1 MTGRASPEEERRFAE
16 AVGVANVPALLMVLV
31 QLTGEEGWLEDP
43 YRPSRSRGLSD
54 NETGGLS
61 EDVQDEIRGAA
72 LRAILDWRAGTP
84 LAIPRPSH
92 QLLVRM
98 MGVTMGQR
106 VPESYAPM
114 IAGELALSDV
124 LPREAAE
131 RRRPHVPPDFRAI
144 IIGAGISGLCAA
156 VRLTELGIPY
166 TIFDKQDEVG
176 GVWLS
181 NGYPGAAVDTPNHLY
196 SFSFAAYDWSRYFAG
211 QEEILTYLQQV
222 ATDFGVREHIRFG
235 TEVRAASY
243 DEAAQRWHV
252 GVDGPD
258 GEETLEANVVLSAVG
273 AFNKPKVP
281 DVPGRDSFGGP
292 NFHTAEWPRD
302 IDLRGRRVAVVGNG
316 ASAMQVV
323 PAIADTVD
331 SLVVFQRAPQW
342 ASPFERFQEAVPE
355 PHRFLLREVPLYYA
369 WYRARLS
376 WIFNDRLY
384 ESLQKDPE
392 WPHPERS
399 LNRINDAHREF
410 LTEYVE
416 SEIGEGNDD
425 LLKRVVPDYPP
436 FGKRMLLDNG
446 WFRTVARDD
455 VELVDEAVLEVRP
468 TGLVSAS
475 GGEYDV
481 DVIVLGD
488 RLRRGPLPGAPWRSA
503 AATAS
508 SCTRCGTA
516 TTPAPTSARSSR
528 RCRTSSSCTARTRS
542 SVTAG
547 ASSPSWNG
555 RRTTSCRCS
564 RRCSSAGSAP
574 SRCAATFTMPTTR
587 RSNAA
592 HDRMVWTHPGM
603 TTYYRNSRGRVVVNN
618 PFRMLE
624 FFQWTEFADLD
635 DYLLEPARTSTTAA

>member
-1 MTGRASPEEERRFAE
+1 MTERASPEEERRFAE
-16 AVGVANVPALLMVLV
+16 AVSVANVPALLMVLV

-54 NETGGLS
+54 NETGGLP

-98 MGVTMGQR
+98 MGVAMGQR
-106 VPESYAPM
+106 VPEAYAPM

-156 VRLTELGIPY
+156 VQLTELGIPY

-211 QEEILTYLQQV
+211 QEEILAYLQQV

-292 NFHTAEWPRD
+292 NFHTAEWPQD
-302 IDLRGRRVAVVGNG
+302 VDLRGRRVAVVGNG

-446 WFRTVARDD
+446 WFRTVARHD

-481 DVIVLGD
+481 DVIVWATGFDVARFLAPMEI
-488 RLRRGPLPGAPWRSA
+488 RGRDGVLLHE
-503 AATAS
+503 
-508 SCTRCGTA
+508 
-516 TTPAPTSARSSR
+516 
-528 RCRTSSSCTARTRS
+528 
-542 SVTAG
+542 V
-547 ASSPSWNG
+547 WNG
-555 RRTTSCRCS
+555 DDARAYLGAVVPAMPNFFILYGPNTQFGHGGSLITVMERQTHYIMSLLAQMLERGIGAVEVRRDVHD
-564 RRCSSAGSAP
+564 AY
-574 SRCAATFTMPTTR
+574 
-587 RSNAA
+587 NKKVDAA